1 MKRIKI
7 PRLFNG
13 KKLSAATARRASAA
27 SAGMDFEGIPEPNMK
42 LSRALLIVLLLH
54 VVAVSGIIA
63 FNAIK
68 TRERAFVPPSS
79 TETESKVADSA
90 RTSSHASIDKTHVAE
105 TQEENDRQHE
115 AKPSRPLPNDEQAK
129 KPSSSGKSYIVKKG
143 DNPVGIAK
151 KLKVSYSDL
160 LALNHIDDPRKLK
173 IGQKLLIPE
182 AAKPKITSVKPAD
195 KKKKQKEVSSEKSD
209 AKTHRTPKALP
220 AKSTDRRA
228 SFRTNLLSALRA
240 AASRTDAGVA
250 HISWCRFHTL
260 TPHAS

>member
-7 PRLFNG
+7 PRLFNA

-68 TRERAFVPPSS
+68 TRERTFVSTS
-79 TETESKVADSA
+79 TETDNKSTDSA
-90 RTSSHASIDKTHVAE
+90 QTANHASTDKIRVAE
-105 TQEENDRQHE
+105 TQKENDRQQE
-115 AKPSRPLPNDEQAK
+115 PKPSHSVAKNEQAK
-129 KPSSSGKSYIVKKG
+129 TPSSSGKTYVVKKG
-143 DNPVGIAK
+143 DNPAGIAK
-151 KLKVSYSDL
+151 KLKVSYNDL
-160 LALNHIDDPRKLK
+160 IALNHIDDPRKLK

-182 AAKPKITSVKPAD
+182 AAKPKTTSAKAAD
-195 KKKKQKEVSSEKSD
+195 KKKKQNEVSSEKSD

-220 AKSTDRRA
+220 AKSTDSRA
-228 SFRTNLLSALRA
+228 SFP
-240 AASRTDAGVA
+240 AGFWGAQCVRLA
-250 HISWCRFHTL
+250 FM
-260 TPHAS
+260 P